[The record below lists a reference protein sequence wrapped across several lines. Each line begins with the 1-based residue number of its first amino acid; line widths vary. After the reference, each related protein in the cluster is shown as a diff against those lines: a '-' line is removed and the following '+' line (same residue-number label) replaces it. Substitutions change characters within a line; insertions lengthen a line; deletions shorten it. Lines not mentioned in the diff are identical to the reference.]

1 MRFTIENIIS
11 VVFKVESEGYQA
23 LTELKRQPV
32 SEGLVVSQAAL
43 IKKVGSGFTLL
54 DSFDTGAVTS
64 DDTAIGGLVGGLFG
78 IIGGPIGMLL
88 TGSIGALVGSAIDT
102 GDVVRSATLMEKVT
116 EQFIEGEVAIIA
128 LAQELDSGAFE
139 RRMLK
144 FSTAGIVKEDAA
156 EVAEEVRQAQELQK
170 EMEREAKKKLRE
182 EKKAGY
188 KQAVEERREKLKADF
203 ESLKE
208 KFTRKD

>member
-1 MRFTIENIIS
+1 MECVISTI
-11 VVFKVESEGYQA
+11 FKVESEGYQA
-23 LTELKRQPV
+23 LTELKHQPV
-32 SEGLVVSQAAL
+32 GEGLAVSQAAL
-43 IKKVGSGFTLL
+43 VKKVGNSFMLL
-54 DSFDTGAVTS
+54 DSFDTGAETAN
-64 DDTAIGGLVGGLFG
+64 DTAIGGLVGGLVG

-88 TGSIGALVGSAIDT
+88 TGSIGALVGSAIDSS
-102 GDVVRSATLMEKVT
+102 DAVHNATLMEKVT
-116 EQFIEGEVAIIA
+116 EQFTEGEVAIIA

-156 EVAEEVRQAQELQK
+156 EVAEEVRRAQEIQK

-182 EKKAGY
+182 EKKADH

-203 ESLKE
+203 EGLKA
-208 KFTRKD
+208 KFSRKD